1 MEVILTEWY
10 VLYSDSNARKIVKWN
25 IFKHGA
31 FKKEV
36 DKLLKENLTKDD
48 FSEKLK
54 RLLMYYMWSK
64 SEYEIIVSPWV
75 GRAEDIKIDV
85 YSQVHMNWDRFVD
98 YVWSFR

>member
-1 MEVILTEWY
+1 MILIEWY
-10 VLYSDSNARKIVKWN
+10 VLYSDSNVRKIVKWN
-25 IFKHGA
+25 IFNHGA
-31 FKKEV
+31 FRREV

-48 FSEKLK
+48 FSEKLR

-75 GRAEDIKIDV
+75 GRAEDIKIDI

>member
-1 MEVILTEWY
+1 MEVIFIEWY

-25 IFKHGA
+25 IFKHGT
-31 FKKEV
+31 FKREV

-48 FSEKLK
+48 FSEKLR

-75 GRAEDIKIDV
+75 GRAEDIKIDI

>member
-10 VLYSDSNARKIVKWN
+10 VLYSDSNVRKIVKWN
-25 IFKHGA
+25 IFNHGT
-31 FKKEV
+31 FKREV

-48 FSEKLK
+48 FSEKLR

-85 YSQVHMNWDRFVD
+85 FSQVHMNWDRFVD
-98 YVWSFR
+98 YIWSFR

>member
-1 MEVILTEWY
+1 MEVIFIEWY

-25 IFKHGA
+25 IFKHGT
-31 FKKEV
+31 FKREV

-48 FSEKLK
+48 FSEKLR

-75 GRAEDIKIDV
+75 GRAEDIKIDI
-85 YSQVHMNWDRFVD
+85 YSQVHMNWNRFVD

>member
-1 MEVILTEWY
+1 
-10 VLYSDSNARKIVKWN
+10 
-25 IFKHGA
+25 
-31 FKKEV
+31 
-36 DKLLKENLTKDD
+36 
-48 FSEKLK
+48 
-54 RLLMYYMWSK
+54 MYYMWSK

>member
-1 MEVILTEWY
+1 MEVIFIEWY

-25 IFKHGA
+25 IFNHGA
-31 FKKEV
+31 FRREV

-48 FSEKLK
+48 FSEKLR

>member
-25 IFKHGA
+25 IFNHET
-31 FKKEV
+31 FKREV
-36 DKLLKENLTKDD
+36 DQLLKENLTKDD
-48 FSEKLK
+48 FSEKLG
-54 RLLMYYMWSK
+54 RLLMYYMWFK